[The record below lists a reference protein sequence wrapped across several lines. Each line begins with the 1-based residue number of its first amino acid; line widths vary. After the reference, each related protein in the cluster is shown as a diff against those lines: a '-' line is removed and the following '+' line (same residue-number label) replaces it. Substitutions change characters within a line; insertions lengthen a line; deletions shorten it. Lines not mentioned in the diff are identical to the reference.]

1 MVQSRKSASFD
12 LRAEER
18 APLSVMVSRQLRRA
32 IVTGKVGMGTE
43 LPSEKELVRELG
55 VGRSTVREAL
65 RILQA
70 QGLVSGG
77 DTVSTKRPRVSNE
90 KALGDAVSLAMENAL
105 ALGQVPLG
113 DLVELRVLLEGAAV
127 ASAARREERAIEAA
141 HEAVRTMKEKGI
153 DVETFRAADLAFHHA
168 LVLAS
173 GNAAFPLLMGVIR
186 QAVSN
191 HLGEALDRV
200 KSPRLAMSALAKEH
214 EAILAAVEKGKPQ
227 LAEKLVSGHIRDF
240 YRKSDA

>member
-12 LRAEER
+12 LRTEER

-32 IVTGKVGMGTE
+32 IVTGKVTMGTE
-43 LPSEKELVRELG
+43 LPSEKELTLELG

-77 DTVSTKRPRVSNE
+77 DTVSTKRPRVSDE

-127 ASAARREERAIEAA
+127 ASAARREERALEAA
-141 HEAVRTMKEKGI
+141 REAVRTMKEKGI
-153 DVETFRAADLAFHHA
+153 DVETFRSADLAFHHA
-168 LVLAS
+168 LVVAS

-191 HLGEALDRV
+191 HLGEALHRV
-200 KSPRLAMSALAKEH
+200 KSPRLAMSRLAKEH
-214 EAILAAVEKGKPQ
+214 EAILAAVEKGRPV
-227 LAEKLVSGHIRDF
+227 LAEKLASGHIREF
-240 YRKSDA
+240 YRKSDT